1 MKLAAQNEIGI
12 EPRLMA
18 CIPAYNKPDELERLL
33 NSITNSNRK
42 VDLVLIV
49 DNSNEPHLDDNR
61 ALVARYPDYFVYFRN
76 QNRLKGCA
84 QAFRIGMEKFLETDY
99 DLLLLLD
106 QDGMIGADSIEKYVE
121 YSREADIIVPKI
133 RNIDTKSTN
142 AVGLLP
148 SKITGFAKTYATDAE
163 PGEIVIGPNMGLLIN
178 RTVVENCVCDDENY
192 LVWFSDFDYGLKSRS
207 LGYQSRYFP
216 EIVIYHPNLSEKY
229 QSRNGKFKTF
239 LYKAIPFQHLG
250 YISQRSTEQ
259 EAFAVY
265 SRVYMTAKYF
275 HPLVVY
281 ANMVYTLNPFLLWYR
296 AYRYRILWRE
306 TISVYRRA
314 ILAARR
320 ERQSPAKWPC
330 H

>member
-1 MKLAAQNEIGI
+1 
-12 EPRLMA
+12 
-18 CIPAYNKPDELERLL
+18 
-33 NSITNSNRK
+33 
-42 VDLVLIV
+42 
-49 DNSNEPHLDDNR
+49 
-61 ALVARYPDYFVYFRN
+61 
-76 QNRLKGCA
+76 
-84 QAFRIGMEKFLETDY
+84 
-99 DLLLLLD
+99 
-106 QDGMIGADSIEKYVE
+106 
-121 YSREADIIVPKI
+121 
-133 RNIDTKSTN
+133 
-142 AVGLLP
+142 
-148 SKITGFAKTYATDAE
+148 
-163 PGEIVIGPNMGLLIN
+163 IGPNMGLLIN

-216 EIVIYHPNLSEKY
+216 EIVVYHPNLSEKY

-320 ERQSPAKWPC
+320 ERQSPAKSLC